1 MATGTLTFNLDDH
14 EDEVA
19 HLRAVKALD
28 LVLVLWDMDQYL
40 RAQYKYADKEEA
52 YAHREKL
59 QELLRERGISLDDLL
74 K

>member
-40 RAQYKYADKEEA
+40 RSQYKYSDKEEA
-52 YAHREKL
+52 FGYREKL
-59 QELLRERGISLDDLL
+59 QELLSERNIDLDELL
-74 K
+74 N